1 MIDGLSNNELILRL
15 DVTHFHTCD
24 IWLAVYLQATTE
36 KLGVYHIHAGLQT
49 VRHSILSTLMS
60 LNYSQKWTT
69 ELRKFLCTWFGEV
82 SSCCCLSLL
91 PQLACN
97 ILGTTYKEIFSALN
111 VPYMVSL
118 IECTELTPAPFNRTR
133 NSISLNTAL

>member
-49 VRHSILSTLMS
+49 VRHSILSSAETILTLKNRES
-60 LNYSQKWTT
+60 IHFA
-69 ELRKFLCTWFGEV
+69 KFAHDTCADTF
-82 SSCCCLSLL
+82 
-91 PQLACN
+91 
-97 ILGTTYKEIFSALN
+97 F
-111 VPYMVSL
+111 
-118 IECTELTPAPFNRTR
+118 
-133 NSISLNTAL
+133 

>member
-36 KLGVYHIHAGLQT
+36 KLGAYHIHAGLQT

-60 LNYSQKWTT
+60 LNYSQKG
-69 ELRKFLCTWFGEV
+69 K
-82 SSCCCLSLL
+82 LL
-91 PQLACN
+91 TKS
-97 ILGTTYKEIFSALN
+97 GTIIR
-111 VPYMVSL
+111 L
-118 IECTELTPAPFNRTR
+118 I
-133 NSISLNTAL
+133 